1 VDIYLAFKKGGGIIS
16 LQTAEPFDSSWKR
29 AREGGGSSCKFWET
43 QTLDSGSLQVTR
55 GSRNQGVIGGV
66 IFYTIIL
73 NIRGDVICSV
83 MTEWDYFRT
92 KCSGP

>member
-1 VDIYLAFKKGGGIIS
+1 MLMKHGLVSCMLYSMLRNSNASRKSCLTIFFFFFFLSQQSSLLFFFFFFFFIY
-16 LQTAEPFDSSWKR
+16 
-29 AREGGGSSCKFWET
+29 
-43 QTLDSGSLQVTR
+43 
-55 GSRNQGVIGGV
+55 IGGV